1 MTESPPIVRV
11 AVAAPVRKGF
21 DYLCPAETE
30 PPAPGCRV
38 LVPFGTGE
46 RVGVVLEHVPPRVP
60 ARQPHQLKVIRKVL
74 DDRPVLQARDLSLL
88 RWASEYYQHAIG
100 EVVAAAL
107 PVRLRDARSMPGA
120 VSAWQLSARGR
131 RQDPGQLQRSPR
143 QRALLEMLAAGKPM
157 ITPELQ
163 RAGGDVRGALRRLQ
177 HLGLVE
183 RTELKQE
190 PPVLRGNGAAG
201 PPLHTEQSAAVAAVT
216 GALGKYQAFLLEGV
230 TGSGKTEVYI
240 SLATQAIRRGRQVL
254 LLVPEIGLT
263 PQVIRRLRERVAGS
277 FVLLHS
283 GLSEGE
289 RAAAWRAAAEGV
301 ADMVVGTRSA
311 LLTPVPRLGL
321 IILDEEHDLSFKQQE
336 GFRYS
341 ARDLAVVRAHRT
353 GCPAVLG
360 SATPSLESLHNVARR
375 RYLRLHLGHRA
386 GGAAPPSLELVDTR
400 SQRMNAGLSAS
411 LVKAV
416 RGQLG
421 EGNQVLLFLNRR
433 GYAPVLSCYACGWLA
448 DCPHC
453 DARLTL
459 HAGAGSL
466 RCHHCG
472 YQRPLPSSCP
482 ECGAGDLRPLGRGT
496 ERVEEVLAS
505 LFPGTPMVRIDR
517 DTTRRKGS
525 LELALEQAR
534 SGSARLLL
542 GTQMLAKGHHFPAV
556 TLVGVLDADAG
567 LLSADYRA
575 PERTAQLL
583 IQVAGRA
590 GRADRPGRVMIQTRY
605 PDHPLLT
612 RLVTRGYAGFA
623 KAALEERR
631 AAGLPPYS
639 HQVLLRAEAADAGL
653 PGDFLAEVAHRLRD
667 PGNSVEIWG
676 PAPALMEK
684 RGGRYRAQL
693 LLQSVDRREL
703 QDRVARMVRDLDTRR
718 GKRRV
723 RWSLDVDPQDLF

>member
-1 MTESPPIVRV
+1 MPESPPILRV

-21 DYLCPAETE
+21 DYLCPPETE
-30 PPAPGCRV
+30 PPTPGCRV

-46 RVGVVLEHVPPRVP
+46 RVGVVLEHVPVNSRG
-60 ARQPHQLKVIRKVL
+60 RHPHPLKVIRRVL

-88 RWASEYYQHAIG
+88 RWAADYYQYAIG

-107 PVRLRDARSMPGA
+107 PVRLREARAMGA
-120 VSAWQLSARGR
+120 AAAAWQITPRGR
-131 RQDPGQLQRSPR
+131 SQDPEQLRRSPR
-143 QRALLEMLAAGKPM
+143 QRALLETLAAGKPVVAR
-157 ITPELQ
+157 ELQ
-163 RAGGDVRGALRRLQ
+163 RAEGDVRGALRRLQ

-183 RTELKQE
+183 RTELAQE

-201 PPLHTEQSAAVAAVT
+201 PPLNAEQSAAVADVT
-216 GALGKYQAFLLEGV
+216 ASFGRFQAFLLEGV

-240 SLATQAIRRGRQVL
+240 SLATQAIRSGRQVL

-263 PQVIRRLRERVAGS
+263 PQVIRRLRERVGGS

-375 RYLRLHLGHRA
+375 RYRRLHLGHRA
-386 GGAAPPSLELVDTR
+386 GGAAPPGLELVDTR

-411 LVKAV
+411 LIKAV
-416 RGQLG
+416 RGQLS

-496 ERVEEVLAS
+496 ERVEEALAS

-590 GRADRPGRVMIQTRY
+590 GRAERPGRVMIQTRY
-605 PDHPLLT
+605 PDHPLLI

-693 LLQSVDRREL
+693 LLQSVDRRQL
-703 QDRVARMVRDLDTRR
+703 QDRVARMVRDLDARR

-723 RWSLDVDPQDLF
+723 RWSLDVDPQELF